1 MFEILH
7 LSMKRGSD
15 KKHFGFH
22 LLTFELRNIPSSYDI
37 KVGFNISN
45 ALQESI
51 ICDEHQP
58 LSLTSIMSSSL
69 LDSPVIRSDILVS
82 ASELMTGLV
91 DKVYKML
98 EEPISTENQPITE
111 SKRNANETVHSM
123 KEKEKTEK
131 EKKMI

>member
-1 MFEILH
+1 
-7 LSMKRGSD
+7 MKRGSD
-15 KKHFGFH
+15 ENHFGFH

-45 ALQESI
+45 MLQESI
-51 ICDEHQP
+51 ICDEYQP

-82 ASELMTGLV
+82 TSESMTGFV

-111 SKRNANETVHSM
+111 PKRNANETVHSM
-123 KEKEKTEK
+123 KEK
-131 EKKMI
+131 

>member
-1 MFEILH
+1 
-7 LSMKRGSD
+7 MKRGSD
-15 KKHFGFH
+15 ENHFGFH

-45 ALQESI
+45 TLQESI
-51 ICDEHQP
+51 ISDEYQP

-82 ASELMTGLV
+82 ASESMTGFV

-98 EEPISTENQPITE
+98 EEPISTKNQPITE
-111 SKRNANETVHSM
+111 PKRNANETVHSM
-123 KEKEKTEK
+123 KEK
-131 EKKMI
+131 

>member
-45 ALQESI
+45 TLQESFI
-51 ICDEHQP
+51 SEEYQP

-82 ASELMTGLV
+82 ASESMTGFV

-111 SKRNANETVHSM
+111 PKRNANETVHSM
-123 KEKEKTEK
+123 KEK
-131 EKKMI
+131 

>member
-1 MFEILH
+1 
-7 LSMKRGSD
+7 MKRGSD
-15 KKHFGFH
+15 ENHFGFH

-45 ALQESI
+45 TLQESI
-51 ICDEHQP
+51 ISDEYQP

-82 ASELMTGLV
+82 ASESMTGFV
-91 DKVYKML
+91 DKML
-98 EEPISTENQPITE
+98 EESISTENQPIAE
-111 SKRNANETVHSM
+111 PKRNANETVHSM
-123 KEKEKTEK
+123 KEKEKTQK

>member
-1 MFEILH
+1 
-7 LSMKRGSD
+7 MKRGSD
-15 KKHFGFH
+15 ENHFGFH

-45 ALQESI
+45 TLQESI
-51 ICDEHQP
+51 ISDEYQP

-82 ASELMTGLV
+82 VSESMTGFV

-111 SKRNANETVHSM
+111 PKRNVNETVHSM
-123 KEKEKTEK
+123 KEKEKTQK

>member
-1 MFEILH
+1 
-7 LSMKRGSD
+7 MKRGSD
-15 KKHFGFH
+15 ENHFGFH

-45 ALQESI
+45 TLQESI
-51 ICDEHQP
+51 ISDEYQP

-82 ASELMTGLV
+82 ASESMTGFV

-111 SKRNANETVHSM
+111 PKRNANETVHSM
-123 KEKEKTEK
+123 KEKEKTQK

>member
-69 LDSPVIRSDILVS
+69 LDSPVIRSDILGS
-82 ASELMTGLV
+82 ASESMTGFV
-91 DKVYKML
+91 DKML
-98 EEPISTENQPITE
+98 EEPISTENQPIAE
-111 SKRNANETVHSM
+111 PKRNANETVHSM
-123 KEKEKTEK
+123 KEKEKTQK

>member
-1 MFEILH
+1 
-7 LSMKRGSD
+7 MKRGSD
-15 KKHFGFH
+15 ENHFGFH

-45 ALQESI
+45 TLQESI
-51 ICDEHQP
+51 ISDEYQP

-82 ASELMTGLV
+82 ASESMTGFV

-111 SKRNANETVHSM
+111 PKRNANETVHSM